1 LQHPLCRVFTWADYA
16 FLEYIQAMKAL
27 DSLRLDKSS
36 FTVTSLTDD
45 SEEKEYWSNRSPEE
59 RLQAIE
65 QMRQIIYGYD
75 PVTSRLQRVFTIAQL
90 SQS

>member
-1 LQHPLCRVFTWADYA
+1 
-16 FLEYIQAMKAL
+16 MKAL